1 MVICI
6 LPADY
11 SPALK
16 KELLKLHHFYNF
28 ITDI

>member
-1 MVICI
+1 MVIRTQSN
-6 LPADY
+6 DY
-11 SPALK
+11 SPSLK